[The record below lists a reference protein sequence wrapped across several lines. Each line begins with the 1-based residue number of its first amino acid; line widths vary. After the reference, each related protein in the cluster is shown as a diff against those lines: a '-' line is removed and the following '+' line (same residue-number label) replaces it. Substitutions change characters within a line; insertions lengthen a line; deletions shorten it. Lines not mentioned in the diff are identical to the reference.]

1 MDAISRAMRR
11 DRNKPLP
18 QTWTRRGHGISL
30 TVTVGPPEMQGLT
43 PSMEIVDEI
52 QDWP

>member
-18 QTWTRRGHGISL
+18 RSWTRRGHGIVL
-30 TVTVGPPEMQGLT
+30 TVTVGPPT
-43 PSMEIVDEI
+43 DEDI
-52 QDWP
+52 LDGEW